1 MDCEA
6 HVFLYKEKAGPVI
19 MITIEFIIIFFNFKH
34 IDI

>member
-19 MITIEFIIIFFNFKH
+19 MITIEFIFFFNFKH